1 MFCGIS
7 GCWAEKILHFVLVVL
22 LQHVNDQAVG
32 LIQIS
37 PVNQLQFSVIFGL
50 SDFEL
55 EEDHSST
62 FPPPLFLGILQD
74 SK

>member
-1 MFCGIS
+1 MFCGVS
-7 GCWAEKILHFVLVVL
+7 GCWAEEMPELMLVVL
-22 LQHVNDQAVG
+22 LQHLNDQAVSS
-32 LIQIS
+32 IQLF
-37 PVNQLQFSVIFGL
+37 PVNQLHFRVIFGP

-55 EEDHSST
+55 EEDHSSM